1 MAKRVQPAPPEA
13 REFTTFGE
21 IDAAI
26 GKVRRRINEVEGLDP
41 AAIRF
46 NDPRVKTA
54 EGNIRSMIQDVF
66 GAASLE
72 YDEHRYHTL
81 DMGSHHVAEDPSY
94 TQQCFIDGRVQTLGM
109 LQGLLE
115 RLHEKRG
122 EMDEPL
128 RQPIAEFRHRTLHP
142 VIVTAAEGLFN
153 GGHHAQAVFEA
164 SKVLVDA
171 VKRKSARQDLDGT
184 DLMRKVFSRRNSAL
198 AFNQLADQSD
208 EDEQEGLMHLFE
220 GAVLAI
226 RNPRGH
232 RPGMAD
238 DPALALEYLSLLS
251 LLMGRLD
258 ASVVRP
264 EGARPFP

>member
-1 MAKRVQPAPPEA
+1 
-13 REFTTFGE
+13 
-21 IDAAI
+21 
-26 GKVRRRINEVEGLDP
+26 
-41 AAIRF
+41 
-46 NDPRVKTA
+46 
-54 EGNIRSMIQDVF
+54 
-66 GAASLE
+66 
-72 YDEHRYHTL
+72 
-81 DMGSHHVAEDPSY
+81 
-94 TQQCFIDGRVQTLGM
+94 
-109 LQGLLE
+109 
-115 RLHEKRG
+115 
-122 EMDEPL
+122 
-128 RQPIAEFRHRTLHP
+128 
-142 VIVTAAEGLFN
+142 
-153 GGHHAQAVFEA
+153 
-164 SKVLVDA
+164 VLVDA